1 MTDFPDR
8 LDAGQSDKTGHLPAG
23 WSIAFF
29 DTAPSSNDLAL
40 SALAEQKNA
49 AAGQCFVVGEQT
61 KGRGRLGRQW
71 TSNPGDGLYMSCVL
85 CPDTP
90 AYLLPSLSFAISL
103 AVHNM
108 LAEQIRDDRA
118 KISLKWPND
127 VLVNGG
133 KIAGILLE
141 ASAGGIVAGC
151 GINLKNAPT
160 DPSQKHPAVSLDQ
173 FSAQHAPAS
182 ARALA
187 FRLVH
192 HLAECYEVW
201 EQKGHHKII
210 ESWQRY
216 CAMIGANVHIQ
227 TPKGLVTGRC
237 TGIGGEGQ
245 LILQDEAGQEISI
258 TAGDVEI
265 MKGQA

>member
-1 MTDFPDR
+1 MDFPDR
-8 LDAGQSDKTGHLPAG
+8 LDAALSDKAGQLPEG

-40 SALAEQKNA
+40 SALAAQKKA
-49 AAGQCFVVGEQT
+49 AAGHCYVVGEQT

-71 TSNPGDGLYMSCVL
+71 TSNLGDGLYMSCVL

-90 AYLLPSLSFAISL
+90 AHLLPSLSFAISL
-103 AVHNM
+103 AVYNM
-108 LAEQIRDDRA
+108 LAEQISNDKV

-141 ASAGGIVAGC
+141 ASADGVVAGC
-151 GINLKNAPT
+151 GINLRNAPT

-173 FSAQHAPAS
+173 FVARHAPVS
-182 ARALA
+182 ARLLA

-201 EQKGHHKII
+201 EQKGHYKII

-216 CAMIGANVHIQ
+216 CAMIGANVHIE
-227 TPKGLVTGRC
+227 TPHGLVTGRC
-237 TGIGGEGQ
+237 TSIGGDGE
-245 LILQDEAGQEISI
+245 LILQDDAGREISI

-265 MKGQA
+265 MKVQA

>member
-1 MTDFPDR
+1 MMDFADS
-8 LDAGQSDKTGHLPAG
+8 LGGGEGDKAGQLPMG
-23 WSIAFF
+23 WSVAFF
-29 DTAPSSNDLAL
+29 GSAPSSNDLAL
-40 SALAEQKNA
+40 SALAEQGSA
-49 AAGQCFVVGEQT
+49 AAGRCFVVSEQT

-71 TSNPGDGLYMSCVL
+71 TSHPGDGLYMSCVL
-85 CPDTP
+85 CSDSP
-90 AYLLPSLSFAISL
+90 AYLLPSLSFVVSL
-103 AVHNM
+103 AAHNM
-108 LAEQIRDDRA
+108 LAEQMRDASA

-141 ASAGGIVAGC
+141 ASSGGIVAGC
-151 GINLKNAPT
+151 GINLKNAPI

-173 FSAQHAPAS
+173 FNPQDTLPS

-201 EQKGHHKII
+201 EQKGHRAIL
-210 ESWQRY
+210 ESWKHH
-216 CAMIGANVHIQ
+216 CMMIGANVHIQ
-227 TPKGLVTGRC
+227 TPQGLVTGRC
-237 TGIGGEGQ
+237 TGIGEEGQ
-245 LILQDEAGQEISI
+245 LILQDDAGEQKWI

>member
-1 MTDFPDR
+1 MMDFSEKR
-8 LDAGQSDKTGHLPAG
+8 DAGQSDKIGQLPAG
-23 WSIAFF
+23 WSLAFF
-29 DTAPSSNDLAL
+29 DKAPSSNDLAL
-40 SALAEQKNA
+40 SALAEQKA
-49 AAGQCFVVGEQT
+49 TAAGRCFVVGEQT

-71 TSNPGDGLYMSCVL
+71 TSNPGDGLYMSCIL

-90 AYLLPSLSFAISL
+90 AHLLPSLSFAISL
-103 AVHNM
+103 AVHDM
-108 LAEQIRDDRA
+108 LAEQISDDRA

-141 ASAGGIVAGC
+141 ASAGGVVAGC

-160 DPSQKHPAVSLDQ
+160 DPNQKHPAVSLEQ

-201 EQKGHHKII
+201 EQKGHRAIL
-210 ESWQRY
+210 ESWKHN
-216 CAMIGANVHIQ
+216 CMMIGANVHIQ
-227 TPKGLVTGRC
+227 TPQGLVTGRC
-237 TGIGGEGQ
+237 TGIGEEGQ
-245 LILQDEAGQEISI
+245 LILQDDAGEQKWI